1 MVGGRVDGWL
11 EFVDHQHR
19 NIVSKL
25 SRPPFLCYRY
35 LCPNFADAEI
45 SRFPRCRTDGSHGKM
60 PREGDDDEDE
70 EEGSIVLV
78 RWSRLVKYIYLV
90 VTPGCTVTI
99 IVGDYIGRLLHA
111 HSGIDIDS
119 RLASNDTFTMA
130 LSFLFPNVSLDL
142 PLIRSVDMLVIHT
155 SHRVT
160 AQPKFIPPV
169 YDSKDGSYSY
179 FGGDFKTWNVPNDQP
194 GKFTSRQLFKAGSP
208 HTVSVETW
216 SSKNDRTTKLTHP
229 SLSLNF
235 NYQCTNPDIPATP
248 GPRTSIHRDPS
259 LPLPLLPNRDL
270 PRPLRHPLLQNQ
282 R

>member
-45 SRFPRCRTDGSHGKM
+45 SKFPRCRTDGSHGKM

-111 HSGIDIDS
+111 HSGIDIGS

-142 PLIRSVDMLVIHT
+142 PLIRSVDMIFTQAIVRPHSPSSSLPSMIPRTALTPTLVEI
-155 SHRVT
+155 SR
-160 AQPKFIPPV
+160 
-169 YDSKDGSYSY
+169 
-179 FGGDFKTWNVPNDQP
+179 P
-194 GKFTSRQLFKAGSP
+194 GTCPTINRASLRAGSCSRLE
-208 HTVSVETW
+208 V
-216 SSKNDRTTKLTHP
+216 R
-229 SLSLNF
+229 
-235 NYQCTNPDIPATP
+235 IP
-248 GPRTSIHRDPS
+248 
-259 LPLPLLPNRDL
+259 
-270 PRPLRHPLLQNQ
+270 
-282 R
+282 